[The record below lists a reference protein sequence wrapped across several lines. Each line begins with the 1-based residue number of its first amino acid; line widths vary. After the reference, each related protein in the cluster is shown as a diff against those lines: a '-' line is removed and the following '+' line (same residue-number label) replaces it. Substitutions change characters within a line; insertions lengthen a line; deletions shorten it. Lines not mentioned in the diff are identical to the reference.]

1 MKRIQKV
8 VLLAAGSAALLT
20 VAAVID
26 ELRFRE
32 ETGRFVQDH
41 PMRPLPEQPWLTKLY
56 HQLFGLHGSERRQE
70 AAATQ
75 REVSKKDEADKGNS
89 SIEERVYHELDLH
102 KNKAPT

>member
-1 MKRIQKV
+1 MKKIQKV
-8 VLLAAGSAALLT
+8 ALLVAGSAALLT

-32 ETGRFVQDH
+32 ETERFVQNH

-56 HQLFGLHGSERRQE
+56 HQLFRLHGSERRQE
-70 AAATQ
+70 AATQ
-75 REVSKKDEADKGNS
+75 REVPEKDETDKGS
-89 SIEERVYHELDLH
+89 SSTEERVYHELDLH